1 MVTRNWDHVVV
12 GRPFGGGR
20 TILIDIQFILEK
32 ISLRKSK
39 SSVIFLMLL
48 RNGYYVVVTTRD
60 IVLNFCKSFF

>member
-1 MVTRNWDHVVV
+1 MVTRNWDHVV

-20 TILIDIQFILEK
+20 TIILIDIQFILEK